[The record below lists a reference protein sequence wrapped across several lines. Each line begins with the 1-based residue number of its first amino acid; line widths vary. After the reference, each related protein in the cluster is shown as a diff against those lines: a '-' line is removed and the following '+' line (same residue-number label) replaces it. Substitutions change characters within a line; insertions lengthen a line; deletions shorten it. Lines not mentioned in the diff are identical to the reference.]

1 MVSEH
6 LKTPTSSDC
15 SKPRSPHGFLAD
27 AMANAVLPASS
38 DYDYLFRILLI
49 GDSGVGKSCLLM
61 RFSDDTY
68 SDNFVATIGVD
79 FRIRTMFLDGK
90 KAKAQIWDTAG
101 QERFRT
107 ICASYYRGAHGI
119 IVTFDLTDR
128 ESFHNVRHWLEEI
141 EKYAQPGIN
150 RMLVGNKC
158 DMASK
163 RAVTYDEARELADE
177 LGLHYLETSAKHA
190 HNVDEAFTQMAKEI
204 KDRVSTEV
212 PPSSTPTRMVLG
224 PARRI
229 SATSC
234 CQ

>member
-1 MVSEH
+1 
-6 LKTPTSSDC
+6 
-15 SKPRSPHGFLAD
+15 
-27 AMANAVLPASS
+27 MANAVLPASS

-61 RFSDDTY
+61 RFADDTY

-107 ICASYYRGAHGI
+107 ICASYYRGSHGI

-141 EKYAQPGIN
+141 EKYVQPGIN

>member
-1 MVSEH
+1 M
-6 LKTPTSSDC
+6 
-15 SKPRSPHGFLAD
+15 
-27 AMANAVLPASS
+27 
-38 DYDYLFRILLI
+38 
-49 GDSGVGKSCLLM
+49 
-61 RFSDDTY
+61 
-68 SDNFVATIGVD
+68 
-79 FRIRTMFLDGK
+79 
-90 KAKAQIWDTAG
+90 
-101 QERFRT
+101 
-107 ICASYYRGAHGI
+107 
-119 IVTFDLTDR
+119 
-128 ESFHNVRHWLEEI
+128 
-141 EKYAQPGIN
+141 
-150 RMLVGNKC
+150 GNKC